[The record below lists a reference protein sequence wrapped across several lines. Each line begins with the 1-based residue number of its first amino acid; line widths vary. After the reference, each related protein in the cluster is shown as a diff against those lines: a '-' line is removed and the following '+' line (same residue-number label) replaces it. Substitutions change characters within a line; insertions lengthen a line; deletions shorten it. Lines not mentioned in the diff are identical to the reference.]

1 MAAPYCYILF
11 GNILDINVKGE
22 KLDMNRKL
30 AVICSIVVLIVTIAV
45 ESAFATNFIRMKIQT
60 KKEDS
65 RNIEQLKFEKSEHL
79 VQRYESKKGNTPEA
93 VLQAY
98 FDTLGKAAN
107 LTETQMGAVGGSI
120 ERGLQPYEIAYQYW
134 CKDWQQKN
142 SYEQFLT
149 SWEGTV
155 HVELLKLLP
164 AGEENDKKKFF
175 VETRH
180 IEVTRHEPRA
190 GIFYY
195 IGFFT
200 VDKTG
205 KGWCITG
212 GNLEPQNLAWA
223 LGGHQPWRADPIM
236 VALVE
241 GLGVSIE
248 TDMGEPVVENNPDG
262 TVTVKFLDIHS
273 RQLHSI
279 VLYLPKDGMWR
290 VL

>member
-1 MAAPYCYILF
+1 MS
-11 GNILDINVKGE
+11 K
-22 KLDMNRKL
+22 KL
-30 AVICSIVVLIVTIAV
+30 AVICSIVVLIIAIVV
-45 ESAFATNFIRMKIQT
+45 ESAFATNFIKMKIQT

-65 RNIEQLKFEKSEHL
+65 RNIEQLKFEKFKHL
-79 VQRYESKKGNTPEA
+79 VQRYEAEKGNTAEA

-98 FDTLGKAAN
+98 FGTLGKAAN
-107 LTETQMGAVGGSI
+107 LTEAQMGAVGGSI
-120 ERGLQPYEIAYQYW
+120 GMGIQPYETAYQYW
-134 CKDWQQKN
+134 CKDWQEKN
-142 SYEQFLT
+142 SYQQFLT

-175 VETRH
+175 VETKH
-180 IEVTRHEPRA
+180 IEVTRHKLST

-195 IGFFT
+195 TGFFT
-200 VDKTG
+200 VDKTE
-205 KGWCITG
+205 KGWCIAG

-236 VALVE
+236 VALVD

-248 TDMGEPVVENNPDG
+248 TDMGNPVIVDNPDG
-262 TVTVKFLDIHS
+262 TITVKFLDIHG

-279 VLYLPKDGMWR
+279 ALYLPKDGMWR
-290 VL
+290 VLKNNL